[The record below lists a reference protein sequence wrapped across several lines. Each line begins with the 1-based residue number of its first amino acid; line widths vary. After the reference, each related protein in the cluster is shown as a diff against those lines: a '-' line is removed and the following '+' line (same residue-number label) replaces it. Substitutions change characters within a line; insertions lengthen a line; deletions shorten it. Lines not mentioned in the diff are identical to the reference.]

1 MEGTTNF
8 WTLIGNS
15 IFHNDLYILIAAV
28 TAFIL
33 FLITMTITNSL
44 KNDIDKNIMS
54 IHNYL
59 SSFSSSD
66 DLLKILF
73 AKIEEYQFT

>member
-28 TAFIL
+28 TTEPIAISSVL
-33 FLITMTITNSL
+33 LQYNSI
-44 KNDIDKNIMS
+44 KEK
-54 IHNYL
+54 YPY
-59 SSFSSSD
+59 
-66 DLLKILF
+66 F
-73 AKIEEYQFT
+73 AKYKKI